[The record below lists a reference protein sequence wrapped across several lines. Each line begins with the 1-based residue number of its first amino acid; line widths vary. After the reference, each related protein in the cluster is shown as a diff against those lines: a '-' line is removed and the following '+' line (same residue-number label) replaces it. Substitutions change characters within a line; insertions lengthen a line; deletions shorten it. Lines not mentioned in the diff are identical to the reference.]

1 MLIKREDCCLL
12 VIDVQ
17 DRLLP
22 AVYDPKGAVAGCRLL
37 LDAARMA
44 GVPILVT
51 EHYPAGIGHTAGV
64 LKDLIPAG
72 AVMEKIH
79 FSCFAEPSVRRRI
92 RALGRR
98 TLVMAGMEAHVCLG
112 QSALD
117 LNAAGYHVV
126 VPPDATA
133 SRTRLD
139 HETALLRLAREGAD
153 IVEAGAIAEAW
164 CGPAAGAFAGQA
176 DRRAGDT
183 ARARLQ

>member
-22 AVYDPKGAVAGCRLL
+22 AMNDPKGVIAGCRRLL
-37 LDAARMA
+37 VAAREA
-44 GVPILVT
+44 GVPVLVT
-51 EHYPAGIGHTAGV
+51 EHYPAGLGPTAAV
-64 LKDLIPAG
+64 LGDLVPAG
-72 AVMEKIH
+72 AVMEKIN

-92 RALGRR
+92 RDTGRR
-98 TLVMAGMEAHVCLG
+98 TLVLAGMEAHVCLG

-117 LNAAGYHVV
+117 LNAAGYQVV

-139 HETALLRLAREGAD
+139 HETALFRLEREGAVIAD
-153 IVEAGAIAEAW
+153 TGAILDAWAGSAEAGFPE
-164 CGPAAGAFAGQA
+164 
-176 DRRAGDT
+176 RAGGRGDGT
-183 ARARLQ
+183 RLAGLS